1 MSINN
6 QQSSVYNQMIQ
17 WRDAHSNNMQE
28 AQQNL
33 DNAKT
38 EDEQNQV
45 LFDYENKKEEIGSNF
60 NFMDGK
66 DATDDKDY
74 NEQLKTLGEGD
85 LKLLDTDGDG
95 KVSKTEYLAREVYD
109 LGENATDEEKAE
121 TMAMAYLTYDIIDQQ
136 MGDKDSDGSLSADD
150 LSRFYENMDKLN
162 VDSDGVLD
170 YGDNYKDGQFSVDDA
185 SEFIPFLIDNFSDK
199 DQLDTLT
206 SQFLKAI
213 QENN

>member
-6 QQSSVYNQMIQ
+6 TQSSVYNQMIQ
-17 WRDAHSNNMQE
+17 WRDAHTTNMQE

-45 LFDYENKKEEIGSNF
+45 LFDYENKKEEIGQTF

-66 DATDDKDY
+66 DATNEKDY

-109 LGENATDEEKAE
+109 LGENATDEQKADV
-121 TMAMAYLTYDIIDQQ
+121 MAMAYLTYDIIDQQ
-136 MGDKDSDGSLSADD
+136 MGDEDSDGSLSADD
-150 LSRFYENMDKLN
+150 LSKFYENMDKFN
-162 VDSDGVLD
+162 VDSDGALD
-170 YGDNYKDGQFSVDDA
+170 YADDYKDGQFSVDDA
-185 SEFIPFLIDNFSDK
+185 SEFVQFLTDNFSDK
-199 DQLDTLT
+199 DQLDTLKG
-206 SQFLKAI
+206 QFLKAI

>member
-6 QQSSVYNQMIQ
+6 TQSSVYNQMIQ
-17 WRDAHSNNMQE
+17 WRDAHTTNMQE

-38 EDEQNQV
+38 EDEQNQA
-45 LFDYENKKEEIGSNF
+45 LFDYENKKEEIGQTF

-66 DATDDKDY
+66 DATNEKDY

-109 LGENATDEEKAE
+109 LGENATDEQKADV
-121 TMAMAYLTYDIIDQQ
+121 MAMAYLTYDIIDQQ
-136 MGDKDSDGSLSADD
+136 MGDEDSDGSLSADD
-150 LSRFYENMDKLN
+150 LSKFYENMDKFN
-162 VDSDGVLD
+162 VDSDGALD
-170 YGDNYKDGQFSVDDA
+170 YADDYKDGQFSVDDA
-185 SEFIPFLIDNFSDK
+185 SEFVQFLTDNFSDK
-199 DQLDTLT
+199 DQLDTLKG
-206 SQFLKAI
+206 QFLKAI